1 MNIRQLILPAI
12 SSLFLSNAV
21 FALDDSGYLALTNT
35 GYVSVSMSV
44 EARSEAELDGAVI
57 YRDQLI
63 FEEPESLE
71 TAPAVSSG
79 AAKDE

>member
-1 MNIRQLILPAI
+1 MNIRQLTLPAI

-44 EARSEAELDGAVI
+44 EARSEADLDGAVI

-71 TAPAVSSG
+71 TAPTVSSG